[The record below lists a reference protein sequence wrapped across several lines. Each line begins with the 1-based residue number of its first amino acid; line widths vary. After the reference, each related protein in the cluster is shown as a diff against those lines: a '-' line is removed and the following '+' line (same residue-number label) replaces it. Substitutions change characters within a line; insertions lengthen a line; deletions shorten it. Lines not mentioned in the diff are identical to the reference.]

1 MYLSRVITFSYHESS
16 NYLLENQDQFS
27 EEDLAALRAIMQE
40 ENPVLDLAAGGSSE
54 EDDEE
59 EVSEELSYDALLR
72 LGERI
77 GDVKTERW
85 KLKSKKEIE
94 KLPQISYCPEMGYGK
109 CENDSDVKCLVCQFQ
124 YEGGDNIRKLPC
136 NHYFHSECVDHWLTE
151 KDHCPYCRQCI
162 VVES

>member
-1 MYLSRVITFSYHESS
+1 MHFSHGPFFSYHESS

-40 ENPVLDLAAGGSSE
+40 ENPTLDLDAVGSTE
-54 EDDEE
+54 EEEE

-94 KLPQISYCPEMGYGK
+94 KLPQITYSPRMGHGK

-124 YEGGDNIRKLPC
+124 YEGGDTVRKLPC
-136 NHYFHSECVDHWLTE
+136 NHYFHSECVDQWLSE